1 MNNGQLARQSIE
13 FSILLVDYYKWLT
26 INMKEYVMSKQ
37 ILRSGTSI
45 GANIH
50 EAQYAISNA
59 DFIHKLTISLKEA
72 SETEYWLIILTRTG
86 YLPQK
91 FEILKPKCESLKKM
105 LVSTLNTLK
114 ENRIQHKKYT

>member
-1 MNNGQLARQSIE
+1 MKDSELIRQSIE
-13 FSILLVDYYKWLT
+13 FSVLLVDYYKWLVFD
-26 INMKEYVMSKQ
+26 MKEYVMSKQ

-50 EAQYAISNA
+50 EAQYAISNP
-59 DFIHKLTISLKEA
+59 DFIHKLTIALKEA

-114 ENRIQHKKYT
+114 KSKEKTIKR